1 MLLSDRLESLDSFYG
16 ALPAHD
22 GLWEAALA
30 TRDDLAGR
38 LAIAPLV
45 LEARGLD
52 VTPQLIDKVK
62 SVGDEASAEILQ
74 TIMEDEVG
82 HVATGKRWFDFVC
95 GCERRDPISSWQGLV
110 RHYFKGDLK
119 PPFNIEARKAAR
131 FSAAFYGPLAAG
143 RSSLQLPS

>member
-1 MLLSDRLESLDSFYG
+1 M
-16 ALPAHD
+16 
-22 GLWEAALA
+22 
-30 TRDDLAGR
+30 
-38 LAIAPLV
+38 AIALLV

-62 SVGDEASAEILQ
+62 SVGDEASAEILKV
-74 TIMEDEVG
+74 IMEDEVG

-110 RHYFKGDLK
+110 RHYFKGNLK

-131 FSAAFYGPLAAG
+131 FSAAFYGPLATG
-143 RSSLQLPS
+143 RPSLQPPS

>member
-1 MLLSDRLESLDSFYG
+1 MLISDRLESLDSFYG

-62 SVGDEASAEILQ
+62 SVGDKTSAEILQ
-74 TIMEDEVG
+74 IIMEDEVG

-110 RHYFKGDLK
+110 KHYFKGDLK

-143 RSSLQLPS
+143 RSSLQPPS

>member
-1 MLLSDRLESLDSFYG
+1 MS
-16 ALPAHD
+16 AHD

-62 SVGDEASAEILQ
+62 SVGDEASAELLQ
-74 TIMEDEVG
+74 IIMKDEVG
-82 HVATGKRWFDFVC
+82 HVATGKRWFDLVC
-95 GCERRDPISSWQGLV
+95 RWERREPISS
-110 RHYFKGDLK
+110 
-119 PPFNIEARKAAR
+119 
-131 FSAAFYGPLAAG
+131 
-143 RSSLQLPS
+143 